1 MIKNYKFT
9 VNQDEKRR
17 ILDLHESRTSSQ
29 YLNLLEQET
38 IEFDEQVETNEQGL
52 SFNFSS
58 VHDPA
63 NLTPPNQIKNV
74 QTRDE
79 SGDDKYDQKPTIQPL
94 PPEDVA
100 KLVDLKQKEVTQ
112 TKSPETK
119 TTGITFQAND
129 PTGKNTVLAKMK
141 ELKLDTTNL
150 KDSIKSVITKLGY
163 TL

>member
-52 SFNFSS
+52 SFNFVS
-58 VHDPA
+58 VNDPA

-79 SGDDKYDQKPTIQPL
+79 SGDDKYDQKPTIQSL
-94 PPEDVA
+94 PPEEVA
-100 KLVDLKQKEVTQ
+100 KLVDTKQKEVTQ

-119 TTGITFQAND
+119 TTEITFQAND

>member
-29 YLNLLEQET
+29 YLNLLEQES
-38 IEFDEQVETNEQGL
+38 IEFDEHVKINEEGF
-52 SFNFSS
+52 SFNFAS
-58 VHDPA
+58 VNDPA
-63 NLTPPNQIKNV
+63 NPTPPNQIKNV

-79 SGDDKYDQKPTIQPL
+79 SGDDKYDQKPTIQSL
-94 PPEDVA
+94 PPENVA
-100 KLVDLKQKEVTQ
+100 KLVDTKQKEVTQ

-129 PTGKNTVLAKMK
+129 PTGKNTVLAKMN
-141 ELKLDTTNL
+141 ELGLDTKNL
-150 KDSIKSVITKLGY
+150 KTSIEKVIKSLGY
-163 TL
+163 